1 MPVAVLARPDLG
13 CVICVGSVGVLG
25 GGSGQHVEESDD
37 LQAQRL
43 ASGVMAKLEILEGR
57 PGERRAALRGRSQ
70 RG

>member
-1 MPVAVLARPDLG
+1 MCWAAVAATQAQDALAL
-13 CVICVGSVGVLG
+13 S
-25 GGSGQHVEESDD
+25 EESDD

-57 PGERRAALRGRSQ
+57 PGQRHAALRGRSQ